1 MENAIS
7 RNQ

>member
-1 MENAIS
+1 VIS